1 MFHRMYAYVDNE
13 FIAKREPNL
22 YRRLPVDHTSI
33 LLLVIPDI
41 SRNVDQ
47 TAILLLHSTKLP
59 RQPNI
64 YIHAFQRNT
73 QRATSPEHRL

>member
-1 MFHRMYAYVDNE
+1 MPMLIMNSLQ
-13 FIAKREPNL
+13 KRPNL

-41 SRNVDQ
+41 SRNVGQ
-47 TAILLLHSTKLP
+47 TAILILHSTKLQ

-64 YIHAFQRNT
+64 YIHVVKRKT
-73 QRATSPEHRL
+73 QRAARQKHRV

>member
-1 MFHRMYAYVDNE
+1 MPMFDNE

-22 YRRLPVDHTSI
+22 YRKLPVDHTSI
-33 LLLVIPDI
+33 LLPEIPDI

-47 TAILLLHSTKLP
+47 TAILILHSTKLQ

-64 YIHAFQRNT
+64 YIHAFKREP
-73 QRATSPEHRL
+73 QRAASPKHRL